1 MIIYTDHA
9 QERMEM
15 RRIKKGWVEEAI
27 TNPDRVID
35 VKYGR
40 KQAVKRIKGEEISVV
55 YVEKS
60 GHFVVITVF
69 WGK

>member
-1 MIIYTDHA
+1 
-9 QERMEM
+9 MEM

-27 TNPDRVID
+27 TKPESVID

-40 KQAVKRIKGEEISVV
+40 KQAVKRIKGEEMSVI
-55 YVEKS
+55 YVEK
-60 GHFVVITVF
+60 GDHFVVITAF

>member
-1 MIIYTDHA
+1 MIIYTAHA

-15 RRIKKGWVEEAI
+15 RRIKKGWIEEAI
-27 TNPDRVID
+27 TNPDSVID

-40 KQAVKRIKGEEISVV
+40 KQAVQKIKGEEISVV
-55 YVEKS
+55 YVEK
-60 GHFVVITVF
+60 GDHFVVITVF